1 MVNSTQTSGPL
12 QALSGYVA
20 SYGWGPLL
28 SVSRSTVLSLLSRI
42 QVGHLGVTDVDGKVS
57 VYGQKQVVNGK
68 TEKNVY
74 SLPNIELTVHKD
86 VFWVRMLLFADMLFI
101 LNRNYLSNGS
111 TLTSNLSAK
120 LTYLLRKTN
129 TLTTARLNIA
139 AHYDIS
145 NDMFAAFLS
154 PDMTYSCPI
163 WLPKSDPGSSEET
176 LEQAQMRKLR
186 RFITNAK
193 IKEDDHVL
201 EIGTGW
207 GSFAIL
213 AVKETGCRVTS
224 LTLSTEQKA
233 LAEQRIAEAGFTD
246 RIEVLLCDYRAL
258 PTPRDGKLYDKVVSI
273 EMLEAV
279 GKEYLD
285 TYFQCVDKLLKP
297 EGGVAVFQ
305 CITMPES
312 RYDAYSNSDDFIR
325 RYIFPGGHLPTITQ
339 LLDSVRAGSSCR
351 LIPESVENIGPHYAK
366 TLRLWREEFMQNF
379 EEKIKPSL
387 LEEHEGMTDKDVD
400 LFRRKWEYYFAY
412 CEAGFVT
419 KTLGDSQGNIIL
431 WWRQGAQSLVRTQI
445 YAAFHFVQRDSN
457 AKYHRKPIE
466 HGTISCKD
474 RPTGAAPK
482 NSVLKGHFVTLE
494 ADEEQG
500 IHAARGFACEAVATR
515 FIIGLADREIIDSLL
530 YELEIPEPPGV
541 ESQSADD
548 NQPELASPLTEQS
561 PLLSRSSLRSR
572 GSYRS
577 RLTIPESYD
586 GVAEDPSDTTDAELA
601 DQFDGLNALEI
612 AAVSGAKKFLCQKQV
627 QRIINAIWTGDIMFW
642 SKLSAD
648 AQKKAQIYQRKSM
661 DPFCRLRVPIYL
673 KAFEVLFFVA
683 FLAFYYAVLMQRSFY
698 SVTTAEVFLYI
709 WIASFAHNEIG
720 EFWDAGMIGL
730 HQGND
735 RIIDTSFDILALEAL
750 FLIPRICSPL
760 LSLSPYFGTLLPCL
774 TVMTK
779 DFLKFLSLVAIFRIV
794 VLKMTHLPH
803 VLLIN
808 LYEKMQSVR
817 KGNTTGFGFGFPRG
831 VEKPPGWRRS
841 ALNKRLPSRY
851 PLLAPSPEGVDQS
864 PASPSTQPSVS
875 TAAIKDIKAVLDQL
889 TTQIEQ
895 LRGVVEEQERRTQVN
910 DDQ

>member
-42 QVGHLGVTDVDGKVS
+42 QIGHLGVTDVDGKVS
-57 VYGQKQVVNGK
+57 AYGQKQVVNGK

-366 TLRLWREEFMQNF
+366 TLRLWREEFMLNF

-419 KTLGDSQGNIIL
+419 KTLVAGL
-431 WWRQGAQSLVRTQI
+431 L
-445 YAAFHFVQRDSN
+445 
-457 AKYHRKPIE
+457 
-466 HGTISCKD
+466 
-474 RPTGAAPK
+474 
-482 NSVLKGHFVTLE
+482 VLKGHFVTLE

-530 YELEIPEPPGV
+530 YELEIPEVSGV
-541 ESQSADD
+541 ERQGADD
-548 NQPELASPLTEQS
+548 NQPELASPVTEQS
-561 PLLSRSSLRSR
+561 PLLSRASLRSR

-612 AAVSGAKKFLCQKQV
+612 AAVSGAKKFLCEKQV

-720 EFWDAGMIGL
+720 EFWDAGTTTFYLADFWSLWDLFVIGIGVAFFITRMIGL

-779 DFLKFLSLVAIFRIV
+779 DFLKFLSLVAILLFLSSEQLRYSRIV

-817 KGNTTGFGFGFPRG
+817 KGDTTGFGFGSPRG

-841 ALNKRLPSRY
+841 VLNKRLPPRY
-851 PLLAPSPEGVDQS
+851 PLMAPSPQGVDQS
-864 PASPSTQPSVS
+864 PRSPSTHPSVPA
-875 TAAIKDIKAVLDQL
+875 AAIKDIKAVLDQL
-889 TTQIEQ
+889 TSQIEQ
-895 LRGVVEEQERRTQVN
+895 LRDVVEEQERQIQAN

>member
-1 MVNSTQTSGPL
+1 MEP
-12 QALSGYVA
+12 
-20 SYGWGPLL
+20 
-28 SVSRSTVLSLLSRI
+28 STV
-42 QVGHLGVTDVDGKVS
+42 
-57 VYGQKQVVNGK
+57 K
-68 TEKNVY
+68 T
-74 SLPNIELTVHKD
+74 SLPAQLPRIRKNEPFNALIQKL
-86 VFWVRMLLFADMLFI
+86 
-101 LNRNYLSNGS
+101 
-111 TLTSNLSAK
+111 AK
-120 LTYLLRKTN
+120 Y
-129 TLTTARLNIA
+129 
-139 AHYDIS
+139 
-145 NDMFAAFLS
+145 
-154 PDMTYSCPI
+154 
-163 WLPKSDPGSSEET
+163 
-176 LEQAQMRKLR
+176 
-186 RFITNAK
+186 
-193 IKEDDHVL
+193 
-201 EIGTGW
+201 
-207 GSFAIL
+207 
-213 AVKETGCRVTS
+213 
-224 LTLSTEQKA
+224 
-233 LAEQRIAEAGFTD
+233 FTD
-246 RIEVLLCDYRAL
+246 L
-258 PTPRDGKLYDKVVSI
+258 VVR
-273 EMLEAV
+273 
-279 GKEYLD
+279 
-285 TYFQCVDKLLKP
+285 P
-297 EGGVAVFQ
+297 
-305 CITMPES
+305 IT
-312 RYDAYSNSDDFIR
+312 F
-325 RYIFPGGHLPTITQ
+325 
-339 LLDSVRAGSSCR
+339 
-351 LIPESVENIGPHYAK
+351 
-366 TLRLWREEFMQNF
+366 EEFRTTQDH
-379 EEKIKPSL
+379 L
-387 LEEHEGMTDKDVD
+387 LTPLCRHLLHDVHHPA
-400 LFRRKWEYYFAY
+400 LV
-412 CEAGFVT
+412 AG
-419 KTLGDSQGNIIL
+419 LL
-431 WWRQGAQSLVRTQI
+431 
-445 YAAFHFVQRDSN
+445 
-457 AKYHRKPIE
+457 
-466 HGTISCKD
+466 
-474 RPTGAAPK
+474 
-482 NSVLKGHFVTLE
+482 VLKGHFVTLE

-515 FIIGLADREIIDSLL
+515 FIIGLADREIIDLLL
-530 YELEIPEPPGV
+530 YELEIPEAPGV
-541 ESQSADD
+541 ESQGADD

-720 EFWDAGMIGL
+720 EFWDAGTTTFYLADFWSLWDLFVIGIGVAFFITRMIGL

-779 DFLKFLSLVAIFRIV
+779 DFLKFLSLVAILYCGFLSTFCLLGRGQFTSRQMALILTKVFFGSSYLGFDISDKISPYLGLPLMLVFITLTQILLITSLISILSNSLSNVLSHAREEYLYVYSVFVLEASTSNRLTYFIPPLNLFSLALRPLRLFLSSEQLRHSRIV

-817 KGNTTGFGFGFPRG
+817 KGNTTGFGFGSPRS
-831 VEKPPGWRRS
+831 VEKPPGWKRS
-841 ALNKRLPSRY
+841 VLNKRLPSRY
-851 PLLAPSPEGVDQS
+851 PLLAPSPQGVDQS

-875 TAAIKDIKAVLDQL
+875 AAAVKDIKAVLDQL

-895 LRGVVEEQERRTQVN
+895 LRGMVEEQERQIQVN